1 MEVAH
6 GRWRGAAVLLLTIGI
21 SAVAG
26 AAFLGIVYGFA
37 PLLSAL
43 LHANAALVAMAIGV
57 GAVLQVVRAQRAAVL
72 LSGQRQVRL
81 SDTYNAMVVGH
92 GIGDLVPIAP
102 CGVALRCFLTERL
115 SALSVAFSAGVFM
128 LEGVLDGL
136 GPTLLTGFLLLAL
149 HLPTWLRVLLVA
161 SLGQALLFFTV
172 PVIAHV
178 LRRSQ
183 KLSMLP
189 GWIARLIAASGDVT
203 DGLVGGLSRGIR
215 HCLSVAG
222 ISLLI
227 TALGGI
233 QLVLFLSAF
242 GLTTSVPNLVLIL
255 VLTLAAGSLPIKIPG
270 SGTVATTAVLQVAG
284 IHGAGVAGFVLMSR
298 VVLSSETTVLACASL
313 AWWSATGKLHDL
325 RLGAALHSLSQAR
338 WQTTLS
344 QARSIGYR
352 LGGVFAPVGVLATRR
367 MWPRSLM
374 TAIGLFGVVALS
386 GPVSNS
392 LRGHEAVLAS
402 AVHPASALSARTVHA
417 DGTQD
422 ALNAQFR
429 GMPDFLRD
437 ALRASG
443 LAPPGDYGD
452 RDRLRT

>member
-1 MEVAH
+1 
-6 GRWRGAAVLLLTIGI
+6 
-21 SAVAG
+21 
-26 AAFLGIVYGFA
+26 
-37 PLLSAL
+37 
-43 LHANAALVAMAIGV
+43 MAIGV

-136 GPTLLTGFLLLAL
+136 GPALLTGFLLLAL

-161 SLGQALLFFTV
+161 SLGQALLFLTV

-183 KLSMLP
+183 RLSMLP
-189 GWIARLIAASGDVT
+189 GWIAGLIEMTGDVT
-203 DGLVGGLSRGIR
+203 EGLVSGLSRGVSS
-215 HCLSVAG
+215 CLSVAG

-227 TALGGI
+227 TALGGL

-242 GLTTSVPNLVLIL
+242 GLTTSVPNMILIL

-270 SGTVATTAVLQVAG
+270 SGTVATTAVLQVGG

-325 RLGAALHSLSQAR
+325 RLGAALHSLSHAR

-344 QARSIGYR
+344 QARSIGSR
-352 LGGVFAPVGVLATRR
+352 LGGVTVPIRALATRR
-367 MWPRSLM
+367 MWPRSVM

-386 GPVSNS
+386 GPVSNT
-392 LRGHEAVLAS
+392 LRGHETVLAS
-402 AVHPASALSARTVHA
+402 AVHPASAASAAGTLHGDR
-417 DGTQD
+417 TQD